1 MQSCISERVFYSSR
15 RQRLHDADIIQSL
28 YLAALFIYKPTNLRL
43 QKQCKTY
50 FYCNKIHVEALRFA
64 LDFQGNAW
72 HSLPFE
78 WQKWETNVLL
88 PWLSN
93 KNKGRKQINTVWKRV
108 MIVMVCK
115 LKVKKCHFTQKWTL
129 QKMREIPDATRENLQ
144 GWNKE
149 QRSPVLKLRAKDLQ

>member
-28 YLAALFIYKPTNLRL
+28 YLAALFLYPNKSSFTKTMQNLL
-43 QKQCKTY
+43 L
-50 FYCNKIHVEALRFA
+50 YCNKILVINDVLRKFC
-64 LDFQGNAW
+64 LTCHKFYKKINEPSVLLWIFKEMPDIRY
-72 HSLPFE
+72 LPFE

-93 KNKGRKQINTVWKRV
+93 KNKGWKQVNTAWERV

-115 LKVKKCHFTQKWTL
+115 LKVKKCHFTQKWAL
-129 QKMREIPDATRENLQ
+129 QKMR
-144 GWNKE
+144 
-149 QRSPVLKLRAKDLQ
+149 